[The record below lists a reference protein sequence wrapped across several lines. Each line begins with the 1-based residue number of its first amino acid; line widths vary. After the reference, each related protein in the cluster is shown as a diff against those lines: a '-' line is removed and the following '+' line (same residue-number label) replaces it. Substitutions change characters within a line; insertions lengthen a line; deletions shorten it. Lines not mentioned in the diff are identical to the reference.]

1 MGTSPTTPPERWKPN
16 DDGSWWP
23 KPPPK
28 RPRPTGPAMRSKQA
42 RKDRAERIKRQIEAM
57 AKEPSDAT

>member
-1 MGTSPTTPPERWKPN
+1 
-16 DDGSWWP
+16 
-23 KPPPK
+23 
-28 RPRPTGPAMRSKQA
+28 MRSKQA